1 MADEWLSMTQARI
14 LTGLSRGRLLQLAHE
29 GKVEVVKGSGKG
41 WHKFNRSSLIRFMNE
56 TQSDTRLQVTDV
68 VLRVQEIVTKAR
80 SAFEAEGLF
89 AEYQALTSL
98 LAILADK

>member
-29 GKVEVVKGSGKG
+29 GRIEVVKGSGKG
-41 WHKFNRSSLIRFMNE
+41 WHKFSRSSLIRFMHE
-56 TQSDTRLQVTDV
+56 QSDTKVQVTDV
-68 VLRVQEIVTKAR
+68 VLKVQEIVTKAR

-89 AEYQALTSL
+89 AEYQALVNL
-98 LAILADK
+98 LVILANK